1 MNEPKLSYTLVR
13 FEKSTPSMNV
23 RIGVPRASGSPP
35 ASKARPNVVVGAG
48 GGARTVR
55 LHENTAAPRMTIKT
69 STTAMGEPRAVNGLL
84 PRLASG
90 ARCGPVYKYI
100 TRRIRR
106 VLQTLGPR
114 NTYTRASPS
123 D

>member
-1 MNEPKLSYTLVR
+1 
-13 FEKSTPSMNV
+13 MNV

-69 STTAMGEPRAVNGLL
+69 STTAIGEPRAVNGLL

-100 TRRIRR
+100 TSRIRR

-114 NTYTRASPS
+114 NTSPQHLYTRLAFGLTGSRRRSHAPRR
-123 D
+123 